1 MVSTTP
7 TGQAKYVQH
16 NIEAHSPIVIVEAVH
31 ITYSE
36 CALVVQ
42 HAK

>member
-16 NIEAHSPIVIVEAVH
+16 NAEARSSKLQLLWRQYVLH
-31 ITYSE
+31 ILS
-36 CALVVQ
+36 VP
-42 HAK
+42 